1 MHRNN
6 ASKKHPALLALP
18 GWDDDGKQQFEAL
31 SQQLAPSGWLCRR
44 ANIPDASWPA
54 DKRAAVSRDHTLH
67 QVLEDYMNLAA
78 VRGVARSRLA
88 LLGFSYG
95 GYMATFLA
103 AAKPSRLLVLR
114 SPAIYPDGDWS
125 VPKESLERDEL
136 RQYRS
141 HVLAPDQ
148 NRSLW
153 CCAQFMGDVLL
164 IDSGRDAIIPPQV
177 IASYERAFRSVR
189 SMTRYTL
196 PDADHELSRPAWQR
210 EYHNVVAEWLNT
222 KLR

>member
-1 MHRNN
+1 MHRSTT
-6 ASKKHPALLALP
+6 SKKHPALLALP
-18 GWDDDGKQQFEAL
+18 GWDDDGKQQFDAL

-44 ANIPDASWPA
+44 ANIPDASWSA
-54 DKRAAVSRDHTLH
+54 DKRAAVSRDETLH

-125 VPKESLERDEL
+125 SPKESLDRDEL

-141 HVLAPDQ
+141 QVLAPDQ

-153 CCAQFMGDVLL
+153 CCAQFRGDVLL
-164 IDSGRDAIIPPQV
+164 IDSAEDAIIPPQV
-177 IASYERAFRSVR
+177 IASYERAFSRVR
-189 SMTRYTL
+189 SMTRHTL
-196 PDADHELSRPAWQR
+196 SGADHELSRPAWQR
-210 EYHNVVAEWLNT
+210 GYHNLTVEWLNA